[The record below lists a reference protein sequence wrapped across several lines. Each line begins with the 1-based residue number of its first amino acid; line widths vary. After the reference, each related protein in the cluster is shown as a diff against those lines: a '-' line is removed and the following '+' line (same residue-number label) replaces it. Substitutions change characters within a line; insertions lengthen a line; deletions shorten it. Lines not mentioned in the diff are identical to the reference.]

1 MAVAVPAPMRI
12 GTSHVVSG
20 SLLVAIGACLSIG
33 LSGCAEVPE
42 DGVEDPED
50 SVFVDDSKA
59 DDFYSLSAQEYLL
72 EGKSTVVLDASM
84 AARPAAE
91 RLEAAKRLVGLKQ
104 ISIAWFITQ
113 YLVDKEHDDPNAS
126 FGGFGGMA
134 KAGAY
139 EDLAISERADK
150 VTFDFTF
157 RQIAA
162 GGKNL
167 MSKLPTRLVGGKYVF
182 DLDIGRP
189 TNQELGELETNAE
202 WYRKAPWSPWN
213 PASVPADKKEKVT
226 FTISRERPSTDGFFD
241 LARLTADGKLD
252 MDVYFGWDY
261 HSEYHL
267 KHSKQFFTWLKN
279 QGFRAPVASWDDLKH
294 TTGAFTKTV
303 KADGKSVTVEV
314 RMYFGKPGTATDP
327 DTDAG
332 GRVLEGLAME
342 SLAKRDV
349 IIYSGHSGPFY
360 GFALANWKKTDEGDL
375 DDADIRVAPM
385 PSDRYQVVLAEGC
398 DTYQLGTAFKEN
410 PNKLGKNVN
419 VITTTS
425 FSDASSPAAVQNFI
439 AALLARD
446 SLQRLRPQPV
456 STLLTKLDGESWSF
470 TTMYGMH
477 GIDDNPTV
485 VPWARVA
492 DFGKSCRANA
502 DCGGPGNLC
511 VGTASTGKKC
521 TAACVASAG
530 CGDGYTCKLVASSS
544 SSTIYGRACAP
555 TRR

>member
-1 MAVAVPAPMRI
+1 MRIDTPTVVGSSLIVAVFA
-12 GTSHVVSG
+12 
-20 SLLVAIGACLSIG
+20 SLAIGMT
-33 LSGCAEVPE
+33 GCTDAAE
-42 DGVEDPED
+42 DGADDPED
-50 SVFVDDSKA
+50 SIFVDDSKA
-59 DDFYSLSAQEYLL
+59 DDFFSLTAVEYLL
-72 EGKSTVVLDASM
+72 DGKSTVVLDASW
-84 AARPAAE
+84 ATKTSGE
-91 RLEAAKRLVGLKQ
+91 RLKEATRLVGLKQ
-104 ISIAWFITQ
+104 IAIAWFVTQ
-113 YLVDKEHDDPNAS
+113 YLVDKEHEDANAS

-139 EDLAISERADK
+139 EDLAITERADK

-167 MSKLPTRLVGGKYVF
+167 MNRLPTRVVGGKTVF
-182 DLDIGRP
+182 DLEIGRP
-189 TNQELGELETNAE
+189 TNEEMAQLVTNEE
-202 WYRKAPWSPWN
+202 WYRSAPWDGWN
-213 PASVPADKKEKVT
+213 PSTQPAEKKENIT
-226 FTISRERPSTDGFFD
+226 FAISRERASTDGFFD

-267 KHSKQFFTWLKN
+267 KHSKQFFTWLKD
-279 QGFRAPVASWDDLKH
+279 QGFRTPVTSWDKMTH

-303 KADGKSVTVEV
+303 KADGRSVTVEI
-314 RMYFGKPGTATDP
+314 RMYFGKPGTAVDP

-360 GFALANWKKTDEGDL
+360 GFALANWKKTSEGDL
-375 DDADIRVAPM
+375 DDADIRVASM

-398 DTYQLGTAFKEN
+398 DTYQIGTAFKEN
-410 PNKLGKNVN
+410 PNKMGKNVD

-425 FSDASSPAAVQNFI
+425 FSDASTPAAVEDFVSH
-439 AALLARD
+439 LLARD
-446 SLQRLRPQPV
+446 SLQRLRPQPA
-456 STLLTKLDGESWSF
+456 SALLTKLDSESWGF

-485 VPWARVA
+485 VPWAKLGN
-492 DFGKSCRANA
+492 FGKSCSANS

-511 VGTASTGKKC
+511 VGTSGAKKC
-521 TAACVASAG
+521 TAACVADLG
-530 CGDGYTCKLVASSS
+530 CGTGYACKLVASQS

-555 TRR
+555 VRR

>member
-1 MAVAVPAPMRI
+1 MRF

-33 LSGCAEVPE
+33 LSGCAEVPDE
-42 DGVEDPED
+42 GVEDPED
-50 SVFVDDSKA
+50 SIFVDDSKA

-84 AARPAAE
+84 ADRPAAE
-91 RLEAAKRLVGLKQ
+91 RLEAATQLVGLKQ
-104 ISIAWFITQ
+104 IAIAWFITQ

-139 EDLAISERADK
+139 EDLAITERADK

-167 MSKLPTRLVGGKYVF
+167 MSKLPTRLVGGKHVF
-182 DLDIGRP
+182 DLEIGRP
-189 TNQELGELETNAE
+189 TNEELAQLETNAE
-202 WYRKAPWSPWN
+202 WYRNAPWSPWN
-213 PASVPADKKEKVT
+213 PANVAADKKEPIT
-226 FTISRERPSTDGFFD
+226 FSITRERPSTDGFFD

-279 QGFRAPVASWDDLKH
+279 QGFRAPVASWDQLTP
-294 TTGAFTKTV
+294 TTGPFTRTV
-303 KADGKSVTVEV
+303 KADGRSVTVEV

-327 DTDAG
+327 DTDEG

-342 SLAKRDV
+342 SLARRDV

-360 GFALANWKKTDEGDL
+360 GFALANWKKTAEGDL
-375 DDADIRVAPM
+375 DDDDMRAAPM

-398 DTYQLGTAFKEN
+398 DTYQIGTAFKEN
-410 PNKLGKNVN
+410 PNKLGKNVD

-456 STLLTKLDGESWSF
+456 STLLTKLDGESWGF

-492 DFGKSCRANA
+492 DFGKRCRVNA

-511 VGTASTGKKC
+511 VGTASTGRTC
-521 TAACVASAG
+521 TAACVANAG
-530 CGDGYTCKLVASSS
+530 CGVGYTCKLVASSS